1 MAELKVDKL
10 SCKLGGKDVVYNAS
24 FSLHSGDL
32 CVVLGPNG
40 AGKTTLVRG
49 AMGLIDDISGVATVR
64 GRSTHELDAEARARE
79 IAYLPQQREVA
90 WPVKV
95 RDVVSV
101 GRFSFGTGLGRE
113 TDEDRDAIDE
123 ALNAC
128 DLINLADRSVDTLS
142 GGEMA
147 RVHCARALST
157 RAPLLIADE
166 PNASLDPRHA
176 FELMEIF
183 HRYALEGGGVMVIL
197 HDLALAARYANKVIW
212 MKDGRIVAQGSADMM
227 MTEELCADVYG
238 VRTRI
243 QGKHVE
249 LLGRM

>member
-1 MAELKVDKL
+1 MAELKAGNL
-10 SCKLGGKDVVYNAS
+10 SCSLGGKEVVRDAS

-32 CVVLGPNG
+32 CVILGPNG
-40 AGKTTLVRG
+40 AGKTSLVRG
-49 AMGLIDDISGVATVR
+49 AMGLIDDVSGIATVR
-64 GRSTHELDAEARARE
+64 GRPTRDLDAEARARE

-90 WPVKV
+90 WPVNV

-101 GRFSFGTGLGRE
+101 GRYSFGTGLGWE
-113 TDEDRDAIDE
+113 TDEDRDAIDD
-123 ALNAC
+123 ALRAC
-128 DLINLADRSVDTLS
+128 DLTDLADRSVDTLS

-166 PNASLDPRHA
+166 PNAALDPRHA
-176 FELMEIF
+176 FELMEIL
-183 HRYALEGGGVMVIL
+183 HRYALDGGGVMVIL

-212 MKDGRIVAQGSADMM
+212 MKDSRIVAQGSAEAML
-227 MTEELCADVYG
+227 TEALCADVYG

-243 QGKHVE
+243 EGKHVE
-249 LLGRM
+249 LLGPL